1 MTVVVQPIAVAECP
15 VCQTLQFVEGGVLR
29 WHYRREWRVAAP
41 DLCCEG
47 SGRIMQ
53 ARDVRHYE
61 LATVARPPESAG
73 G

>member
-15 VCQTLQFVEGGVLR
+15 VCGLLEFVEGAMLR
-29 WHYRREWRVAAP
+29 WHYQRGRRAGVP
-41 DLCCEG
+41 DQCCEG